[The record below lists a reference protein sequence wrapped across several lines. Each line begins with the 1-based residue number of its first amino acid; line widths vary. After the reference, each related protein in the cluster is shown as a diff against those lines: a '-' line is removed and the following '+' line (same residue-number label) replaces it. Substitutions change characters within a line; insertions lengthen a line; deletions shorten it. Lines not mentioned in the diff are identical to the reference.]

1 MKLNKMKASTA
12 QYWHESDNK
21 NGVINEESIGSETK
35 FSISKQ
41 DALILLAMASLSL
54 MAALDGTSI
63 SVALPVSHP
72 SAFLFNPFLFRDD
85 TDG

>member
-1 MKLNKMKASTA
+1 MKVNKMEDSTA
-12 QYWHESDNK
+12 QDWHESDNK
-21 NGVINEESIGSETK
+21 NGVVNEESIRSETN

-72 SAFLFNPFLFRDD
+72 SAFFFNPVLFRDD
-85 TDG
+85 TDS